1 MQRLMEAE
9 VRMHGLPAPTVSAD
23 DYRDLCLRRLCPS
36 AEPAELVERLRMAR
50 QQAASLLEGGR

>member
-36 AEPAELVERLRMAR
+36 AEPAELVERLRKAR